1 MGLCSNSNSS
11 SSNPLWYCPSPELP
25 QTPEEVINVPKMTVL
40 LLVWFAEQTLRCSWH
55 QLCHSGSS
63 MPVWHSHYL
72 SAFLTLC
79 VTMTASRMSQEEA
92 MKPQKARQR
101 GSPCK
106 KEAGWAQVST
116 VLRHERGFKGLH
128 SLLMICSGPEP
139 QLAYIQL

>member
-1 MGLCSNSNSS
+1 
-11 SSNPLWYCPSPELP
+11 
-25 QTPEEVINVPKMTVL
+25 
-40 LLVWFAEQTLRCSWH
+40 
-55 QLCHSGSS
+55 

-106 KEAGWAQVST
+106 KEAG
-116 VLRHERGFKGLH
+116 
-128 SLLMICSGPEP
+128 
-139 QLAYIQL
+139 